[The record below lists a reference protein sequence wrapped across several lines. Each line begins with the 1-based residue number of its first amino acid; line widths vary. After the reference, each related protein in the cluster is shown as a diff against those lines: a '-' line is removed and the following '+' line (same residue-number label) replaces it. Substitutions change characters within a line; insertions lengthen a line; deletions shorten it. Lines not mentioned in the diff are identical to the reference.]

1 MTSLFLIALPH
12 AALIT
17 GTTSGENSADVAE
30 MARVERLID
39 VATETEDA
47 LLRRELALELYR
59 SQVDDPRLNALLESV
74 EAESQG
80 LQGNI
85 AQKAAADAL
94 AFLVASPAFE
104 LGLDHYRVGTVFDGD
119 FSEPLTRIHAQNGA
133 WTIDVSDEL
142 VGMARTLRTAVVAQ
156 ELANHHGHTLAWELD
171 IIESAAFLAG
181 TAVYASSGG
190 IGWGKYQASA
200 LPGVEVSLEESSQW
214 LNDTDYVLEDNA
226 NALSDWVEARRV
238 SNSTDQPS

>member
-1 MTSLFLIALPH
+1 MTSLLLIALPY
-12 AALIT
+12 AALVS
-17 GTTSGENSADVAE
+17 GTTTGHDTTDVAE
-30 MARVERLID
+30 MARVDRLIT
-39 VATETEDA
+39 VATETDDA

-59 SQVDDPRLNALLESV
+59 SQVNDPRLAELLESV
-74 EAESQG
+74 EAEAHG

-104 LGLDHYRVGTVFDGD
+104 LGLDHYRVGSVFDGD
-119 FSEPLTRIHAQNGA
+119 FSDPLTRIHAADGA

-156 ELANHHGHTLAWELD
+156 ELATHHGHTLAWELD

-190 IGWGKYQASA
+190 IGWSKYQAAA

-214 LNDTDYVLEDNA
+214 LNVTDYVLEDNA
-226 NALSDWVEARRV
+226 GALSTWLEANRV
-238 SNSTDQPS
+238 SVATDQPS